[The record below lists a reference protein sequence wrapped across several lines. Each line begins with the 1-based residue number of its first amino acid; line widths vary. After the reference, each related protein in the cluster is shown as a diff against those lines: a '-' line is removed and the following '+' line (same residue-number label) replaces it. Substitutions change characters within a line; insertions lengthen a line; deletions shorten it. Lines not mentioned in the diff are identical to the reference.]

1 MNNLTIVPFLDRV
14 VSIII
19 NPIIIFLFLLATAYL
34 FFSFIKFLSFEP
46 GDKRRDEAWS
56 AILWG
61 LLGMAIMFSVYGII
75 QFILSVFGINPSD
88 IGPSSVLRYI
98 GL

>member
-1 MNNLTIVPFLDRV
+1 MSNITIIPFLDRAV
-14 VSIII
+14 NLII

-34 FFSFIKFLSFEP
+34 LFNFVKFLALEP
-46 GDKRRDEAWS
+46 GDKRRDEAWG

-61 LLGMAIMFSVYGII
+61 LLGMAIMFSVYGLI
-75 QFILSVFGINPSD
+75 QLVLSVFGINPSD
-88 IGPSSVLRYI
+88 VGNPGTLRYI

>member
-1 MNNLTIVPFLDRV
+1 MNNITIVPFLDRV
-14 VSIII
+14 VNIII

-34 FFSFIKFLSFEP
+34 FFNFIKFLSLEP
-46 GDKRRDEAWS
+46 GDKSRDEAWS

-61 LLGMAIMFSVYGII
+61 LTGMAIMFSVYGII
-75 QFILSVFGINPSD
+75 QVILSVFGINSSD
-88 IGPSSVLRYI
+88 IGSPSILRYI